1 MSQTPPHSVL
11 LAVILSE
18 NAEVSMNFTEM
29 IVTLQRQLA
38 YTPSAPVQI
47 EFVNSVNAALT
58 LFERM
63 TQHSRL
69 LIIDGDVGC
78 DVSFIQK
85 DHPIPIVVAS
95 YATRAIDWERISSY
109 IMRQR
114 ESGNVPSPEEAK
126 AEGCIYNFEPAARA
140 CISGTYLP
148 IKKAQA
154 KVVSLHRTAIDTF
167 RSIYDAAT
175 KTVEPRATDPA
186 VVVDLSTTVKNPG
199 PYDFAGVVGRRLL
212 QARETQNKTQKETQV
227 PEAPAPVID
236 SATDAS
242 SIQYM

>member
-1 MSQTPPHSVL
+1 
-11 LAVILSE
+11 
-18 NAEVSMNFTEM
+18 MNFTEM

-38 YTPSAPVQI
+38 YTPSPPVQI
-47 EFVNSVNAALT
+47 EFVNSVHAALT

-63 TQHSRL
+63 TQHTRL

-85 DHPIPIVVAS
+85 DHPNPFVVAS

-126 AEGCIYNFEPAARA
+126 AAGCIYNFEPASSS

-154 KVVSLHRTAIDTF
+154 KVVSLHRMAIETF
-167 RSIYDAAT
+167 RSIYDATT
-175 KTVEPRATDPA
+175 KTIRTMDSL

-199 PYDFAGVVGRRLL
+199 PYDFEGVVGRRLL
-212 QARETQNKTQKETQV
+212 QTRETQKEAQKETQV
-227 PEAPAPVID
+227 PEAPAPAIN
-236 SATDAS
+236 ATTDAS
-242 SIQYM
+242 SIQYV